1 MSYQVEF
8 TAEAI
13 ARLEVITSTIQYYL
27 LRKIRWLCENNEYIY
42 SANKFT
48 DIT

>member
-8 TAEAI
+8 TAEVIPGLAI
-13 ARLEVITSTIQYYL
+13 LTSTIQERL

-48 DIT
+48 DII